1 MDMKSRIKKPS
12 QLSVDT
18 GLKVLVYGAAGAGK
32 TTLCTTTGAQDKT
45 LIISAE
51 AGLLSI
57 RDSVCD
63 AVSVSGLQDMRDL
76 LAMLSKPDNRY
87 TWIAIDSISEIAE
100 GALAAAMEVNKD
112 PRAAYGEMST
122 KLTALIKA
130 FRDLPLN
137 VVMACKGKQIE
148 EDGRQTWQPLL
159 PGKQLAESLPYLFDE
174 VFCLVAKESEGTVR
188 RALRTVSD
196 GKYVAKDRS
205 GRLDAWEQP
214 DLAAIYKKI
223 HGPRVTAA

>member
-1 MDMKSRIKKPS
+1 MDMKSRIRKPAALA
-12 QLSVDT
+12 QDN

-32 TTLCTTTGAQDKT
+32 TTLCTTTGEPDKT

-63 AVSVSGLQDMRDL
+63 AVAVEGLQDMRKL
-76 LAMLSKPDNRY
+76 LTMFKEGETKY
-87 TWIAIDSISEIAE
+87 TWVAIDSISEIAE

-130 FRDLPLN
+130 FRDLPIN
-137 VVMACKGKQIE
+137 VVMACKGRQVE

-159 PGKQLAESLPYLFDE
+159 PGKQLAQDLPYLFDE
-174 VFCLVAKESEGTVR
+174 VFCLVAKETDGTVK

-205 GRLDAWEQP
+205 GRLSEWERP
-214 DLAAIYKKI
+214 DLAEIYKKI
-223 HGPRVTAA
+223 HGPRVTAV